1 MGADDREVTEW
12 TVAYCERAV
21 GHQGPAYPL
30 ATAWDIR
37 DLVDAARKALSDR
50 GRGRDHILGQVR
62 VWPVPDGPAD
72 PAARLL
78 ITVTH
83 GGLHL
88 ATEPLPARD
97 FLTALPGAPDPA
109 RPGIFAARAG
119 IEAVLPAVLA
129 HARLL
134 ASLRPGS

>member
-1 MGADDREVTEW
+1 MGTDDQDVIEW
-12 TVAYCERAV
+12 TVEHCERAA
-21 GHQGPAYPL
+21 GHKGTAYPL

-50 GRGRDHILGQVR
+50 GHGRDHLLGQVR
-62 VWPVPDGPAD
+62 VWPVPDSPAD

-83 GGLHL
+83 RGLHL

-97 FLTALPGAPDPA
+97 LLGALPAAPDSA
-109 RPGIFAARAG
+109 RPGTFAARTG
-119 IEAVLPAVLA
+119 ITAVLPAVLG
-129 HARLL
+129 HARRL
-134 ASLRPGS
+134 AGLRPGS